1 MTTVDPSLP
10 PTNPM
15 HNANTSVLS
24 AGFKS
29 RIYSNVC
36 LHIHNTV
43 CIFRTRVQ
51 TIYKSY
57 HVEIHTQMVNTR
69 WLAIL
74 YVFGY
79 SVERKVFIKL

>member
-1 MTTVDPSLP
+1 MQTQVFYQQ
-10 PTNPM
+10 
-15 HNANTSVLS
+15 VLNLV
-24 AGFKS
+24 FI
-29 RIYSNVC
+29 RTFN

-74 YVFGY
+74 HVFGY